1 MACCFSANEEQEA
14 APVKEGRKY
23 PILASRGWSASN
35 LLPHY
40 LFLFVLTVGG
50 DEPETALNAAH
61 RLSPLSWEQ
70 WRNYFLVCVFLKS
83 VMMYVHLGLGPPWVE
98 YACAPCACVGS
109 LLRLPSTIQD
119 MRWIGNS
126 WPGLFQY
133 VAPDIYCRLE
143 IYLTWTPAGHLQH
156 VYMTN
161 CRVAYTRLVDQ
172 LFVLTNNQTFNRM
185 KQPESL
191 STVGQSIDQLVLT
204 SPPL

>member
-98 YACAPCACVGS
+98 YACAPCVCVGS

-126 WPGLFQY
+126 WPRVQMVVCFNMWPLISTADLRY
-133 VAPDIYCRLE
+133 TWLE
-143 IYLTWTPAGHLQH
+143 L
-156 VYMTN
+156 
-161 CRVAYTRLVDQ
+161 
-172 LFVLTNNQTFNRM
+172 
-185 KQPESL
+185 
-191 STVGQSIDQLVLT
+191 QLVIFSTSTWPIAELLT
-204 SPPL
+204 QDWWISYLC